1 MAELG
6 KSRDTSHGRNKLA
19 GEKSPYLLQHAANPV
34 DWYPWGREAF
44 DKARREDKPVF
55 LSIGYSTCHWCHVM
69 AHESFEDAEVAR
81 RLNDAF
87 VAVKVDREERPDI
100 DNLYM
105 TVCQLMTGSGGWPLT
120 IIMTADGKPFFA
132 ATYIP
137 KENRFGKVGLLE
149 LVPRVTHLWRT
160 EREKALAV
168 AAEVEAA
175 LARISPGRPASPVA
189 PTAPGRPEPE
199 SPVAHSA
206 EHERRLR
213 STMLDAAYVGLS
225 EAFDEQHGGF
235 GGPPKFPSPHNLFF
249 LLRYGKR
256 TGRREALEMVER
268 TLDEMRRGGIYDQV
282 EFGFH
287 RYSTDD
293 RWLVP
298 HFEKMLYDQAL
309 LVMAYTEAFEATG
322 KLEYRR
328 TAEETLA
335 YVMGDMTSEGGG
347 FFSAEDAD
355 SEGEEGKF
363 YIWEAKEFREATG
376 ENGALASR
384 VFGVTD
390 AGNVSGHPAGFPQ
403 GANVLHITRPL
414 AELAGGSPQEL
425 AELGRRLDAIRDALL
440 AKRRER
446 VRPGRDDKVLT
457 DWNGL
462 VIAALA
468 KAALAFGEPRY
479 AEAARRAADFV
490 LGEMRSPSGRL
501 LHVWRDGVAAVDGCL
516 DDYVFI
522 VWGLVDLYE
531 ATLGPRYLETAVEL
545 NRAMLGHFGAPDGG
559 FYFTRDDG
567 EKLLARQ
574 KLVYDGAVPSGNSA
588 ALLNLAR
595 LARATGDPGLE
606 ASAARHARWL
616 YSAAH
621 KAPLA
626 HVHFLVGLE
635 MLTERRSP

>member
-6 KSRDTSHGRNKLA
+6 NSQGTLSGRNRLA

-34 DWYPWGREAF
+34 DWYPWGQEAF

-69 AHESFEDAEVAR
+69 AHESFEDAKIAR
-81 RLNDAF
+81 LLNDAF
-87 VAVKVDREERPDI
+87 VPVKVDREERPDI
-100 DNLYM
+100 DHLYM
-105 TVCQLMTGSGGWPLT
+105 SVCQLMTGSGGWPLT

-137 KENRFGKVGLLE
+137 RENRLGKVGLLE

-160 EREKALAV
+160 ERDKAFAV

-175 LARISPGRPASPVA
+175 LERTSPGRPASPGVPA
-189 PTAPGRPEPE
+189 SPGRPAPE
-199 SPVAHSA
+199 GPVARSA

-249 LLRYGKR
+249 LLRYWKR
-256 TGRREALEMVER
+256 SGRREALAMVER
-268 TLDEMRRGGIYDQV
+268 TLDEMRRGGIYDHV
-282 EFGFH
+282 GFGFH
-287 RYSTDD
+287 RYSTDN

-309 LVMAYTEAFEATG
+309 LAMAYTEAFEATG
-322 KLEYRR
+322 KPAYCR

-335 YVMGDMTSEGGG
+335 YVLGDLASEAGG

-363 YIWEAKEFREATG
+363 YLWEANEFREATG
-376 ENGALASR
+376 DNWALASR

-390 AGNVSGHPAGFPQ
+390 AGNASGHPAGFPQ
-403 GANVLHITRPL
+403 GANVLHIARPL
-414 AELAGGSPQEL
+414 RDLAGSSPREVAELE
-425 AELGRRLDAIRDALL
+425 RRLDAIRDALL
-440 AKRRER
+440 ARRRRR
-446 VRPGRDDKVLT
+446 VRPGKDDKVLA

-468 KAALAFGEPRY
+468 KAAQAFGEPRY

-490 LGEMRSPSGRL
+490 LREMRSPVGRL
-501 LHVWRDGVAAVDGCL
+501 LHVWRDGGAAVDGCL

-531 ATLGPRYLETAVEL
+531 ATLEPHYLKAAVAL
-545 NRAMLGHFGAPDGG
+545 NQAMLDHFGASDGG

-567 EKLLARQ
+567 ERLLARQ
-574 KLVYDGAVPSGNSA
+574 KQVYDGAVPSGNSA
-588 ALLNLAR
+588 ALLNLVR
-595 LARATGDPGLE
+595 LARTMGDPELE
-606 ASAARHARWL
+606 ARAAAHARWL
-616 YSAAH
+616 YNVAH